1 MLGITATI
9 GTLVVVALYLGVW
22 WLDMRDS
29 GGDPYDNPDNWG
41 DQ

>member
-9 GTLVVVALYLGVW
+9 GTLVVVALYLGIW
-22 WLDMRDS
+22 WLDMRD
-29 GGDPYDNPDNWG
+29 GE